1 MRKIVSFD
9 TVLLFILTTARV
21 RIDTMAA
28 LVTPDRQAD
37 LAKVSLLRAL
47 LPNESLELLHDW
59 LVDPYSLLLITIAF
73 GALMVYAILDILRDR
88 FNDAKVQR
96 AKWVLVWLIVVSTV
110 VAQSVLLILLRQA
123 TGPASYTHDG
133 GVIQTEE
140 ALKHILAGKNPYVED
155 YVNTPMAEWGLGYK
169 TALYHYP
176 YLPWTFLFSTS
187 FYLVSQ
193 AVLGWYDQR
202 FVYLLLFVITLLLAP
217 RLAPK
222 RTDKLCLVMVLG
234 LNPIMGVDVIFGQN
248 DSFVLFWIVLAF
260 WLVHLSR
267 EKGEVKGWGVV
278 LSVISFGLACASKPT
293 AWFLAPFY
301 FLYLLREEN
310 ISLGNLRGLVTP
322 LLQGVIPFLIIFV
335 VLVLPFAVWDWGAL
349 VDDVWGWASGA
360 TEVPYQIRGW
370 GFANLILGLG
380 LVESKLDYFPFWIPE
395 LFTCL
400 PLLLFLLWKQVKT
413 NTLGA
418 VFYGYSA
425 LMLVFFYFSRFL
437 NENYLGFI
445 LAFVALA
452 YCADGGE
459 RVGGTVRLSAHDE
472 APTPPP

>member
-1 MRKIVSFD
+1 MKKIVSFD
-9 TVLLFILTTARV
+9 TMLLFVLTTARV

-28 LVTPDRQAD
+28 LATPDRQAD
-37 LAKVSLLRAL
+37 LAKVPFLSAL
-47 LPNESLELLHDW
+47 LPDKSLELLQDW
-59 LVDPYSLLLITIAF
+59 LVAPYSLLLIASAF
-73 GALMVYAILDILRDR
+73 AVLVIYVILDVLRDR
-88 FNDAKVQR
+88 FNEVRVQR
-96 AKWVLVWLIVVSTV
+96 AKLALVWLIIILTV
-110 VAQSVLLILLRQA
+110 VAQSLLLVFLRQA

-140 ALKHILAGKNPYVED
+140 ALKYVLAGKNPYVED
-155 YVNTPMAEWGLGYK
+155 YVNTPMAEWGLDYK

-176 YLPWTFLFSTS
+176 YLPWTFLFSAP

-217 RLAPK
+217 RLAQ
-222 RTDKLCLVMVLG
+222 RRADKLGLVMVLG

-248 DSFVLFWIVLAF
+248 DSFVLFWIVLAL
-260 WLVHLSR
+260 WLLLPSR
-267 EKGEVKGWGVV
+267 EKRGDRKWGVV

-301 FLYLLREEN
+301 FLYLLRGED
-310 ISLGNLRGLVTP
+310 ISVGNLRALVIP
-322 LLQGVIPFLIIFV
+322 LLRRAIPFFVIFA

-349 VDDVWGWASGA
+349 ADDVWGWASGVA
-360 TEVPYQIRGW
+360 EVPYQIRGW
-370 GFANLILGLG
+370 GFANFILGLG
-380 LVESKLDYFPFWIPE
+380 LVESKLDYFPFWVPE
-395 LFTCL
+395 LFICL

-413 NTLGA
+413 NILGA
-418 VFYGYSA
+418 MLYGYSA
-425 LMLVFFYFSRFL
+425 LMFVFFYFSRFL

-452 YCADGGE
+452 YCADEGE
-459 RVGGTVRLSAHDE
+459 GRWG
-472 APTPPP
+472 APFG